1 MPKIDFRNI
10 DWGNVDWV
18 NIIIYDI
25 VLYGA
30 VLAFVVV
37 TVQQITKL
45 LKSLFVTGKAN
56 EWVLIMNN
64 GKLKATGIG
73 LATFKGP
80 YDQVAKFPARIFK
93 ASFST
98 EQVTLE
104 MQGVKVSGILV
115 WSINRIGDGPF
126 NAYKNLGPDLSTE
139 NPEHANDTLVSMSS
153 AIVRNCIANSTIEQ
167 MLRDR
172 QKVCQ
177 AIKKEMFDVVKSW
190 GVWLETVE
198 ITDVIISSSSLFKDL
213 QADFREKMKKES
225 ELYKMEIQSEIDQ
238 IKSKDDLAMQKKRAD
253 A

>member
-1 MPKIDFRNI
+1 MIH
-10 DWGNVDWV
+10 
-18 NIIIYDI
+18 
-25 VLYGA
+25 GA
-30 VLAFVVV
+30 VLAFIVV

-45 LKSLFVTGKAN
+45 IQSLYVAGKAN

-73 LATFKGP
+73 LAILKGP

-98 EQVTLE
+98 ENVTIE

-167 MLRDR
+167 MLRER
-172 QKVCQ
+172 SKVCQ
-177 AIKKEMFDVVKSW
+177 AIKKEMFDVVKGW

-198 ITDVIISSSSLFKDL
+198 ITDVVISSGSLFKDL
-213 QADFREKMKKES
+213 QADFREKMKKEA
-225 ELYKMEIQSEIDQ
+225 ELYKMVIQSEIDE
-238 IKSKDDLAMQKKRAD
+238 IKAKDDLVMQKKRND

>member
-1 MPKIDFRNI
+1 
-10 DWGNVDWV
+10 
-18 NIIIYDI
+18 
-25 VLYGA
+25 
-30 VLAFVVV
+30 
-37 TVQQITKL
+37 
-45 LKSLFVTGKAN
+45 
-56 EWVLIMNN
+56 
-64 GKLKATGIG
+64 
-73 LATFKGP
+73 
-80 YDQVAKFPARIFK
+80 
-93 ASFST
+93 
-98 EQVTLE
+98 
-104 MQGVKVSGILV
+104 
-115 WSINRIGDGPF
+115 
-126 NAYKNLGPDLSTE
+126 
-139 NPEHANDTLVSMSS
+139 MSS
-153 AIVRNCIANSTIEQ
+153 AIVRNCSANSTIEQ